1 MGRAMGVF
9 LSIPVLLGEVLLP
22 FAHAEEQSSLKGKKT
37 SLQMKDELAI
47 SNADYAPFLLGGLID
62 VIIFLVGFSNGRQSN
77 QRGYLREDYF
87 GEEFSVRDIVKI
99 EKAFGLSNLRHIF
112 RAHLHNEKKGYTLI
126 IPAEAYQEIPYSGQL
141 IDLMESLV
149 TSKRIAFPVGHQ
161 VPLDILPSHFQ
172 HRFAADFINSAQQPV
187 FDYYPMTK
195 KQWSELSQSLNAF
208 DMLRGRTP

>member
-1 MGRAMGVF
+1 MVSKFYYSMTDK
-9 LSIPVLLGEVLLP
+9 LGKL
-22 FAHAEEQSSLKGKKT
+22 
-37 SLQMKDELAI
+37 
-47 SNADYAPFLLGGLID
+47 
-62 VIIFLVGFSNGRQSN
+62 
-77 QRGYLREDYF
+77 
-87 GEEFSVRDIVKI
+87 
-99 EKAFGLSNLRHIF
+99 F
-112 RAHLHNEKKGYTLI
+112 RAH
-126 IPAEAYQEIPYSGQL
+126 
-141 IDLMESLV
+141 SLV